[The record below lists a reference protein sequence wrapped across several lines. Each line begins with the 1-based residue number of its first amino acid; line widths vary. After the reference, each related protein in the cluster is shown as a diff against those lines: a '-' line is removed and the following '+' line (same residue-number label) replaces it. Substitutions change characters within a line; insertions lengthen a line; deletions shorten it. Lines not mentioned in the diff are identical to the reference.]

1 MRIMSAVAL
10 LTSALAAV
18 EMQYLQRDS
27 SSSGAGDGAV
37 TATNQLQPER
47 WRRHNDK
54 SKQGGMASHPVDR
67 WNRSWSKS
75 CERIESSEGLLFCAV
90 DSISWM
96 LQCTNVAS
104 ASVCCWSG
112 RCGGFPAGWMVA
124 RTSDRQ

>member
-1 MRIMSAVAL
+1 
-10 LTSALAAV
+10 
-18 EMQYLQRDS
+18 MQYLHRDS

-54 SKQGGMASHPVDR
+54 SKQGGMGSHPVDR

-90 DSISWM
+90 DSISRM
-96 LQCTNVAS
+96 LHVLMLLLHLFVAGQDG
-104 ASVCCWSG
+104 AA
-112 RCGGFPAGWMVA
+112 GFPLAGWWQGR
-124 RTSDRQ
+124 RTDNKYDEGYY